1 MGCVCNKNTENETK
15 NEMDRNE
22 EMKNYFEEKNKKET
36 SNNID
41 DDKKIDIYESSYTN
55 QPDDLINKNN
65 FENQFNSVNENNQKQ
80 VLKSKKKV
88 LNDDNNNNYNYN
100 NNNDKNTND
109 NYNNE
114 ENNDLDNKENQMNNN
129 NINSTPLN
137 LDNNKNKNYSSN
149 YRQTVFE
156 ILNKVRENPSSYIP
170 VIKDN
175 FQYIFEEKKAGSL
188 DGEIYNTKKVVFKK
202 KLKVALF
209 RGLPAFNETI
219 DILQNLSPIP
229 PFIYK
234 KELEVPLP
242 KNEEELNDKTYF
254 RSQINEMK
262 NNGIKIDVFFKDLI
276 KDGEISALLMIV
288 DDSPK
293 NSGIKRECIL
303 NPNYKYIGISNIK
316 IGKQFVAY
324 ITFSKE

>member
-15 NEMDRNE
+15 NEMDRVE
-22 EMKNYFEEKNKKET
+22 EMKNYFEEKNKKEI

-41 DDKKIDIYESSYTN
+41 DDNKKEIFESSYTN

-65 FENQFNSVNENNQKQ
+65 LENQFNSMNENNEKQ
-80 VLKSKKKV
+80 ILKSKKKV
-88 LNDDNNNNYNYN
+88 LNDN
-100 NNNDKNTND
+100 ND
-109 NYNNE
+109 NYYNPDKNNEKYLSNNFNNDE
-114 ENNDLDNKENQMNNN
+114 ENNNLNNNENQMYNND
-129 NINSTPLN
+129 INSNPLN
-137 LDNNKNKNYSSN
+137 LENSKNDYSINYK
-149 YRQTVFE
+149 QTVFD
-156 ILNKVRENPSSYIP
+156 ILNQVRENPSSYVP

-175 FQYIFEEKKAGSL
+175 FQYIFEETKTNSIDNENKNAKK
-188 DGEIYNTKKVVFKK
+188 IIFKK

-219 DILQNLSPIP
+219 DILQNSQPIQ

-242 KNEEELNDKTYF
+242 KNQDELNDKTF
-254 RSQINEMK
+254 FKSKIEQMK

-288 DDSPK
+288 DDSIK
-293 NSGIKRECIL
+293 NPGIKRQCIL
-303 NPNYKYIGISNIK
+303 NPEYKYIGISNVK

>member
-15 NEMDRNE
+15 NEMDRVE
-22 EMKNYFEEKNKKET
+22 EMKNYFEEKNKKEI

-41 DDKKIDIYESSYTN
+41 DDNKKEIFESSYTN

-65 FENQFNSVNENNQKQ
+65 LENQFNSMNENNEKQ
-80 VLKSKKKV
+80 ILKSKKKV
-88 LNDDNNNNYNYN
+88 LNDN
-100 NNNDKNTND
+100 ND
-109 NYNNE
+109 NYYNPDKNNEKYLSNNLNNDE
-114 ENNDLDNKENQMNNN
+114 ENNNLNNNENQMYNND
-129 NINSTPLN
+129 INSNPLN
-137 LDNNKNKNYSSN
+137 LENSKNDYSINYK
-149 YRQTVFE
+149 QTVFD
-156 ILNKVRENPSSYIP
+156 ILNQVRENPSSYVP

-175 FQYIFEEKKAGSL
+175 FQYIFEETKTNSIDNENKNAKK
-188 DGEIYNTKKVVFKK
+188 IIFKK

-219 DILQNLSPIP
+219 DILQNSQPIQ

-242 KNEEELNDKTYF
+242 KNQDELNDKTF
-254 RSQINEMK
+254 FKSKIEQMK

-288 DDSPK
+288 DDSIK
-293 NSGIKRECIL
+293 NPGIKRQCIL
-303 NPNYKYIGISNIK
+303 NPEYKYIGISNVK

>member
-1 MGCVCNKNTENETK
+1 MGCVCNKDTENETK
-15 NEMDRNE
+15 NEMDRFE
-22 EMKNYFEEKNKKET
+22 EMKNYFEEKNKKEI

-41 DDKKIDIYESSYTN
+41 DDNKKEIFESSYTN

-65 FENQFNSVNENNQKQ
+65 LENQFNSMNENNEKQ
-80 VLKSKKKV
+80 ILKSKKKV
-88 LNDDNNNNYNYN
+88 LNDN
-100 NNNDKNTND
+100 ND
-109 NYNNE
+109 NYYNPDKNNEKYLSNNFNNDE
-114 ENNDLDNKENQMNNN
+114 ENNNLNNNENQMYNND
-129 NINSTPLN
+129 INSNPLN
-137 LDNNKNKNYSSN
+137 LENSKNDYSINYK
-149 YRQTVFE
+149 QTVFD
-156 ILNKVRENPSSYIP
+156 ILNQVRENPSSYVP

-175 FQYIFEEKKAGSL
+175 FQYIFEETKTNSIDNENK
-188 DGEIYNTKKVVFKK
+188 NTKKIIFKK

-219 DILQNLSPIP
+219 DILQNSQPIQ

-242 KNEEELNDKTYF
+242 KNQDELNDKTF
-254 RSQINEMK
+254 FKSKIEQMK

-288 DDSPK
+288 DDSIK
-293 NSGIKRECIL
+293 NPGIKRQCIL
-303 NPNYKYIGISNIK
+303 NPEYKYIGISNVK

>member
-15 NEMDRNE
+15 NEMDRVE
-22 EMKNYFEEKNKKET
+22 EMKNYFEEKNKKEI

-41 DDKKIDIYESSYTN
+41 DDNKKEIFESSYTN

-65 FENQFNSVNENNQKQ
+65 LENQFNSMNENNEKQ
-80 VLKSKKKV
+80 ILKSKKKV
-88 LNDDNNNNYNYN
+88 LNDN
-100 NNNDKNTND
+100 ND
-109 NYNNE
+109 NYYNPDKNNEKYLSNNFNNDE
-114 ENNDLDNKENQMNNN
+114 ENNNLNNNENQMYNND
-129 NINSTPLN
+129 INSNPLN
-137 LDNNKNKNYSSN
+137 LENSKNDYSINYK
-149 YRQTVFE
+149 QTVFD
-156 ILNKVRENPSSYIP
+156 ILNQVRENPSSYVP

-175 FQYIFEEKKAGSL
+175 FQYIFEETKTNSIDNENKNAKK
-188 DGEIYNTKKVVFKK
+188 IIFKK

-219 DILQNLSPIP
+219 DILQNSQPIQ

-242 KNEEELNDKTYF
+242 KNQDELNDKTF
-254 RSQINEMK
+254 FKSKIEQMK

-288 DDSPK
+288 DDGIK
-293 NSGIKRECIL
+293 NPGIKRQCIL
-303 NPNYKYIGISNIK
+303 NPEYKYIGISNVK

>member
-15 NEMDRNE
+15 NEMDRVE
-22 EMKNYFEEKNKKET
+22 EMKNYFEEKNKKDI
-36 SNNID
+36 SNNED
-41 DDKKIDIYESSYTN
+41 NNKKEIFESSYTN

-65 FENQFNSVNENNQKQ
+65 LENQFNSMNENNEKQ
-80 VLKSKKKV
+80 ILKSKKKV
-88 LNDDNNNNYNYN
+88 LNENNNNYYIIDN
-100 NNNDKNTND
+100 NNEKYQND
-109 NYNNE
+109 NFNND
-114 ENNDLDNKENQMNNN
+114 ENNDLDNKENQINNDN
-129 NINSTPLN
+129 NINSNPLN
-137 LDNNKNKNYSSN
+137 LDNSKNDSMNYK
-149 YRQTVFE
+149 QTVFD
-156 ILNKVRENPSSYIP
+156 ILNQVRENPASYIP

-175 FQYIFEEKKAGSL
+175 FQYIFEETKSGSI
-188 DGEIYNTKKVVFKK
+188 DNENNNTKKIIFKK

-219 DILQNLSPIP
+219 NMLQDSQPID

-242 KNEEELNDKTYF
+242 KNKKELNDKTF
-254 RSQINEMK
+254 FKNKINEMK
-262 NNGIKIDVFFKDLI
+262 KNGIKIDVFFKDLI

-288 DDSPK
+288 DDSVK
-293 NSGIKRECIL
+293 NPGIKRQCIL
-303 NPNYKYIGISNIK
+303 NPEYKYIGISNVK

>member
-15 NEMDRNE
+15 NEMDRVE
-22 EMKNYFEEKNKKET
+22 EMKNYFEEKNKKEI

-41 DDKKIDIYESSYTN
+41 DDNKKEIFESSYTN

-65 FENQFNSVNENNQKQ
+65 LENQFNSMNENNEKQ
-80 VLKSKKKV
+80 ILKSKKKV
-88 LNDDNNNNYNYN
+88 LND
-100 NNNDKNTND
+100 NNDNFYNTDKNNEKYLSNNFNND
-109 NYNNE
+109 E
-114 ENNDLDNKENQMNNN
+114 ENNNLNNNENQMYNND
-129 NINSTPLN
+129 INSNPLN
-137 LDNNKNKNYSSN
+137 LENSKNDYSINYK
-149 YRQTVFE
+149 QTVFD
-156 ILNKVRENPSSYIP
+156 ILNQVRENPSSYVP

>member
-15 NEMDRNE
+15 NEMDRVE
-22 EMKNYFEEKNKKET
+22 EMKNYFEEKNKKEI

-41 DDKKIDIYESSYTN
+41 DDNKKEIFESSYTN
-55 QPDDLINKNN
+55 QPDDLINKNTL
-65 FENQFNSVNENNQKQ
+65 ENQFNSMNENNEKQ
-80 VLKSKKKV
+80 ILKSKKKV
-88 LNDDNNNNYNYN
+88 LNDN
-100 NNNDKNTND
+100 ND
-109 NYNNE
+109 NYYNPDKNNEKYLSNNFNNDE
-114 ENNDLDNKENQMNNN
+114 ENNNLNNNENQMYNND
-129 NINSTPLN
+129 INSNPLN
-137 LDNNKNKNYSSN
+137 LENSKNDYSINYK
-149 YRQTVFE
+149 QTVFD
-156 ILNKVRENPSSYIP
+156 ILNQVRENPSSYVP

-175 FQYIFEEKKAGSL
+175 FQYIFEETKTNSIDNENKNAKK
-188 DGEIYNTKKVVFKK
+188 IIFKK

-219 DILQNLSPIP
+219 DILQNSQPIQ

-242 KNEEELNDKTYF
+242 KNQDELNDKTF
-254 RSQINEMK
+254 FKSKIEQMK

-288 DDSPK
+288 DDSIK
-293 NSGIKRECIL
+293 NPGIKRQCIL
-303 NPNYKYIGISNIK
+303 NPEYKYIGISNVK

>member
-15 NEMDRNE
+15 NEMDRFE
-22 EMKNYFEEKNKKET
+22 EMKNYFEEKNKKEI

-41 DDKKIDIYESSYTN
+41 DDNKKEIFESSYTN

-65 FENQFNSVNENNQKQ
+65 LENQFNSMNENNEKQ
-80 VLKSKKKV
+80 ILKSKKKV
-88 LNDDNNNNYNYN
+88 LNDN
-100 NNNDKNTND
+100 ND
-109 NYNNE
+109 NYYNPDKNNEKYLSNNFNNDE
-114 ENNDLDNKENQMNNN
+114 ENNNLNNNENQMYNND
-129 NINSTPLN
+129 INSNPLN
-137 LDNNKNKNYSSN
+137 LENSKNDYSINYK
-149 YRQTVFE
+149 QTVFD
-156 ILNKVRENPSSYIP
+156 ILNQVRENPSSYVP

-175 FQYIFEEKKAGSL
+175 FQYIFEETKTNSIDNENKNAKK
-188 DGEIYNTKKVVFKK
+188 IIFKK

-219 DILQNLSPIP
+219 DILQNSQPIQ

-242 KNEEELNDKTYF
+242 KNQDELNDKTF
-254 RSQINEMK
+254 FKSKIEQMK

-288 DDSPK
+288 DDSIK
-293 NSGIKRECIL
+293 NPGIKRQCIL
-303 NPNYKYIGISNIK
+303 NPEYKYIGISNVK